1 MSEYLRRIL
10 GPAMTP
16 EAKQSLFN
24 ERYPAYAP
32 NRKDVV
38 TMENMAEVLP
48 ALAAV
53 YTPEQLSAV
62 QQEQLQTITPH
73 MSMYREEQLLNFL
86 NLQLAKIPGDAP
98 DEAEPDVAEARV
110 YITAAVALL
119 TIKKTE

>member
-32 NRKDVV
+32 DREDVV
-38 TMENMAEVLP
+38 TRENMAEVLP
-48 ALAAV
+48 ALADV

-73 MSMYREEQLLNFL
+73 MGMYSKEQLLNFL

-98 DEAEPDVAEARV
+98 DEAGPEVAEARI
-110 YITAAVALL
+110 YITAAVSLL
-119 TIKKTE
+119 NTKKTE

>member
-1 MSEYLRRIL
+1 
-10 GPAMTP
+10 MTP

>member
-1 MSEYLRRIL
+1 
-10 GPAMTP
+10 MTP
-16 EAKQSLFN
+16 KENQSLFN
-24 ERYPAYAP
+24 ERYSAYAS
-32 NRKDVV
+32 NLKDEV
-38 TMENMAEVLP
+38 TKQNMAEVLP

-73 MSMYREEQLLNFL
+73 MGMYSKEQLLNFL

-98 DEAEPDVAEARV
+98 DEAEPKVAEARV